1 MSLPVTSPALSL
13 RRAIPAVLCADAPL
27 GALLGGPRVHDVPP
41 RDADFLLLAQGDG
54 DPELDRVQ
62 LDFTRGRAPAA
73 KEVP

>member
-1 MSLPVTSPALSL
+1 MSLPVTSAALSL
-13 RRAIPAVLCADAPL
+13 RRAIPAVLCADAT
-27 GALLGGPRVHDVPP
+27 LLGGPRVHDVSP

-62 LDFTRGRAPAA
+62 LDFTPGRAPTA